1 MYKGD
6 VINMFGKEKTAWEEL
21 HGIFT
26 ATEIFQQPA
35 TWAKTIAQIKAEK
48 EALKEFLAPVLNGG
62 DVDIIFTGAGTSE
75 YVGNAAYSYVNRF
88 TEFHANSYASTDIVE
103 TPENYLSRNKKTLL
117 VNFGRSGNSPESVGS
132 VQVADE
138 VCKENVYHLFIT
150 CNCEGAL
157 SKAAATRD
165 NAYAI
170 NLTPET
176 HDKSFA
182 MTSSFSNM
190 LLAAILCFRLDNL
203 DEMEAEM
210 ASVIEKGQAFVDGG
224 FKPLEDLIADFD
236 FNRIVYLGANCLKGI
251 AQESQL
257 KICELTAGKV
267 TTTFDSPMGFRHGPK
282 SVINDECLTIVYL
295 SDDEYQR
302 QYEYD
307 IIKEMSVQRKKNR
320 LVAVSSHADAE
331 IEGMVDLFVNFDL
344 DHAKDNIFL
353 GFDYILVAQ
362 VIALF
367 KSLAYGITPDNP
379 CPSGEVNRVVK
390 GVILYDYVAK

>member
-1 MYKGD
+1 
-6 VINMFGKEKTAWEEL
+6 MFGKEKSTWEEL
-21 HGIFT
+21 SGIFT
-26 ATEIFQQPA
+26 AQEIYQQPA
-35 TWAKTIAQIKAEK
+35 TWAKTIAQIKNEK
-48 EALKEFLAPVLNGG
+48 EALKKFMEPVLS
-62 DVDIIFTGAGTSE
+62 DPDCDIVFTGAGTSE
-75 YVGNAAYSYVNRF
+75 YVGNALYSYVNCY
-88 TEFHANSYASTDIVE
+88 TGYHAKSYASTDLVE

-150 CNCEGAL
+150 CNKDGAL
-157 SKAAATRD
+157 AKAAATRD
-165 NAYAI
+165 NAYDI

-176 HDKSFA
+176 HDQSFA

-190 LLAAILCFRLDNL
+190 MLAALLCFRLD
-203 DEMEAEM
+203 DIDEVAKEME
-210 ASVIEKGQAFVDGG
+210 SVIAQGQKFVDEGY
-224 FKPLEDLIADFD
+224 KVCEDLVSDFAE
-236 FNRIVYLGANCLKGI
+236 FNRIVYLGANTLKGI

-257 KICELTAGKV
+257 KICELTAGTV

-282 SVINDECLTIVYL
+282 SVINDECLTVVYL

-307 IIKEMSVQRKKNR
+307 IIKEMSGQRKKNR

-331 IEGMVDLFVNFDL
+331 IEGLVDTFINFDL
-344 DHAKDNIFL
+344 DAPKDNIFL

-367 KSLAYGITPDNP
+367 KSLSYKITPDNP
-379 CPSGEVNRVVK
+379 CPTGEVNRVVK
-390 GVILYDYVAK
+390 GVTIYPYTAK

>member
-1 MYKGD
+1 
-6 VINMFGKEKTAWEEL
+6 MFGKEKSVWEEK

-26 ATEIFQQPA
+26 AQEIYQQPN
-35 TWAKTIAQIKAEK
+35 TWAKTVAQIKEERDAIK
-48 EALKEFLAPVLNGG
+48 AFLEPVLTA
-62 DVDIIFTGAGTSE
+62 DDYSIVFTGAGTSE

-88 TEFHANSYASTDIVE
+88 TNYRANSYASTDIVE
-103 TPENYLSRNKKTLL
+103 CPENYLSRNKKTLL
-117 VNFGRSGNSPESVGS
+117 VNFARSGNSPESVGS

-150 CNCEGAL
+150 CNAEGAL
-157 SKAAATRD
+157 SKEAAKRS

-176 HDKSFA
+176 HDQSFA

-190 LLAAILCFRLDNL
+190 LLAAVLCFRLDNL

-210 ASVIEKGQAFVDGG
+210 KSVIEKGQAFLDSSYTA
-224 FKPLEDLIADFD
+224 LEELVKDFD
-236 FNRIVYLGANCLKGI
+236 FNRIVYLGANTLKGI

-267 TTTFDSPMGFRHGPK
+267 TTCFDSPMGFRHGPK
-282 SVINDECLTIVYL
+282 SVINDETLTIVYL
-295 SDDEYQR
+295 SDEEYQR

-307 IIKEMSVQRKKNR
+307 IIKEMSGQRKKNR
-320 LVAVSSHADAE
+320 LIAVSSHADAE
-331 IEGMVDLFVNFDL
+331 IEGLVDVFVNFDL

-362 VIALF
+362 IIALF
-367 KSLAYGITPDNP
+367 KSLSYGITPDNP
-379 CPSGEVNRVVK
+379 CPTGEVNRVVK
-390 GVILYDYVAK
+390 GVTIYDYTAK

>member
-1 MYKGD
+1 
-6 VINMFGKEKTAWEEL
+6 MFGKEKSVWEEKS
-21 HGIFT
+21 GIFT
-26 ATEIFQQPA
+26 ATEIWQQPA

-48 EALKEFLAPVLNGG
+48 AALKEFLAPVLNAG

-75 YVGNAAYSYVNRF
+75 YVGNAAYSYVNRY
-88 TEFHANSYASTDIVE
+88 TSFHAHSYASTDIVE
-103 TPENYLSRNKKTLL
+103 TPENYLSRDKKTLL
-117 VNFGRSGNSPESVGS
+117 INFGRSGNSPESVGS

-150 CNCEGAL
+150 CNKDGAL
-157 SKAAATRD
+157 SKAAETRA

-176 HDKSFA
+176 HDQSFA

-190 LLAAILCFRLDNL
+190 LLAAILCFRLDAL

-210 ASVIEKGQAFVDGG
+210 VSVIEKGQAFVDEGY
-224 FKPLEDLIADFD
+224 KACEELVKDFN
-236 FNRIVYLGANCLKGI
+236 FNRIVYLGANTLKGI

-257 KICELTAGKV
+257 KICELTAGIV

-282 SVINDECLTIVYL
+282 SVINDETLTVVYL

-307 IIKEMSVQRKKNR
+307 IIKEMSGQRKKNR

-331 IEGMVDLFVNFDL
+331 IEGMVDLFINFDL

-367 KSLAYGITPDNP
+367 KSLSYDITPDNP
-379 CPSGEVNRVVK
+379 CPTGEVNRVVK
-390 GVILYDYVAK
+390 GVTIYEYTAK